1 VTKSVNLLDLKIKS
15 KYQLNE
21 LLSKGQGNEFILTT
35 FVNPF
40 SYNVLLAKPE
50 LVGKMDVILSDG
62 SLHKT
67 LHNLFN
73 PNKVDRTSFDFS
85 SLAGDVF
92 SNAEENNS
100 KVVLIGAKP
109 GLVDIAKSNFKEMY
123 PSLNIVLT
131 HHGYFKDEAE
141 QEAIIK
147 LADSCDPDIV
157 IVGMGTPHQEY
168 FLVKY
173 SQIASNYCQL
183 YTCGGFIEQSAI
195 KADYYHPLIKKLGLR
210 WLQRAVMHS
219 HVRQRLIKDYPR
231 FVIKYIAAHLR
242 NRLISKAPKK

>member
-1 VTKSVNLLDLKIKS
+1 MTEPVNMLDLKIKS
-15 KYQLNE
+15 KQQLNE
-21 LLSKGQGNEFILTT
+21 LLSKREGNEFILTT

-50 LVGKMDVILSDG
+50 LVGNMDVILSDG

-73 PNKVDRTSFDFS
+73 PNKVDRASFDFS
-85 SLAGDVF
+85 SLAADVF

-109 GLVDIAKSNFKEMY
+109 GLVDIAKSNFKKMY
-123 PSLNIVLT
+123 PRINIVFT
-131 HHGYFKDEAE
+131 HHGYFEDESE

-173 SQIASNYCQL
+173 SQVAENYCQL
-183 YTCGGFIEQSAI
+183 YTCGGFIEQSSI

-210 WLQRAVMHS
+210 WLQRAVMHN
-219 HVRQRLIKDYPR
+219 HVRKRLIKDYPR
-231 FVIKYIAAHLR
+231 FVMKYIATHL
-242 NRLISKAPKK
+242 KK

>member
-1 VTKSVNLLDLKIKS
+1 MTKSVNLLDLKIKS
-15 KYQLNE
+15 KQQLNE
-21 LLSKGQGNEFILTT
+21 RLSKSEDNEFKLTT

-50 LVGKMDVILSDG
+50 LVSKMDVILSDG

-123 PSLNIVLT
+123 PSLNIVFT
-131 HHGYFKDEAE
+131 HHGYFKDKSE

-147 LADSCDPDIV
+147 LADRCDPDIV

-173 SQIASNYCQL
+173 SQIANNYCQL

-195 KADYYHPLIKKLGLR
+195 
-210 WLQRAVMHS
+210 
-219 HVRQRLIKDYPR
+219 
-231 FVIKYIAAHLR
+231 
-242 NRLISKAPKK
+242 